1 MFDAGNKLAKR
12 VTRIEESPI
21 RKMMMAGSK
30 VPGAI
35 SLAQGIPDSRTPQY
49 IRDGII
55 EMLKED
61 SKIGKYTLGPGLP
74 ELRKLVADS
83 ISKKGG
89 FPVDPDKNVCITA
102 GAIEALAITI
112 SSIVEEDDE
121 VILFDPGYPPYIPL
135 IKFAGGKPVL
145 VPLQADNAWKIDL
158 DKLRSAVTPKTKVLI
173 VCNPSNPTGMVMG
186 KEELAAIAEL
196 AEKHGFFVIA
206 DLTYEFLVYDEG
218 TIPSLLEH
226 PSISDRLIICYSFS
240 KEFSMTG
247 WRAGYLFGPE
257 KVIEQALKVHDDFL
271 LCAPTPSQYAALIA
285 LTKKPGPD
293 PDGLHAELVEK
304 RNLTCERLDRLSD
317 LFSYTKPKGAYYV
330 LARYKK
336 PNIGSQEFAMRLL
349 NEAKVIVV
357 PGIGCGSQ
365 GEGHVRFSYGASKEK
380 LNEAFDRIEAW
391 AKTL

>member
-1 MFDAGNKLAKR
+1 MFNVGSKLAKR

-112 SSIVEEDDE
+112 SSIVEEGDE

-158 DKLRSAVTPKTKVLI
+158 DKLRESSDLDYIRHQLV
-173 VCNPSNPTGMVMG
+173 
-186 KEELAAIAEL
+186 ELPGVGPYTAEL
-196 AEKHGFFVIA
+196 TIA
-206 DLTYEFLVYDEG
+206 
-218 TIPSLLEH
+218 
-226 PSISDRLIICYSFS
+226 ISFRRPVFHL
-240 KEFSMTG
+240 
-247 WRAGYLFGPE
+247 
-257 KVIEQALKVHDDFL
+257 
-271 LCAPTPSQYAALIA
+271 
-285 LTKKPGPD
+285 
-293 PDGLHAELVEK
+293 
-304 RNLTCERLDRLSD
+304 D
-317 LFSYTKPKGAYYV
+317 LFSREAMHTFYFGGKIVPDKKLHEFVENRWGK
-330 LARYKK
+330 YKHY
-336 PNIGSQEFAMRLL
+336 AMLL
-349 NEAKVIVV
+349 LTTNT
-357 PGIGCGSQ
+357 
-365 GEGHVRFSYGASKEK
+365 
-380 LNEAFDRIEAW
+380 DTW
-391 AKTL
+391 AKSLGINFRLRSAAKSPKD